1 MNHFYWSFNDG
12 TCNPADRWKKPFLY
26 GVIAS
31 WEFTLCFKS
40 HHSRTQTF
48 SVHIYSRVDYKQ
60 NGSARCLTDPRGLI
74 TGNRVYRVGREE
86 CHVLRFEQ
94 CVLLKLCFK
103 HPSVFCCPERFSL
116 PAWTPASPRTGSWH
130 IGKHR
135 QGNTATN
142 RTKIIII
149 SLLEPE
155 EGWGTNAGFWKYTLT
170 LPQADFGRSVFCFPL
185 LSCSSSS
192 ASPHVLHKHTVQHHV
207 TWCPSCS
214 CKSFRSLQTSDC
226 S

>member
-1 MNHFYWSFNDG
+1 MPHWSSGFNQ
-12 TCNPADRWKKPFLY
+12 RE
-26 GVIAS
+26 S
-31 WEFTLCFKS
+31 
-40 HHSRTQTF
+40 
-48 SVHIYSRVDYKQ
+48 
-60 NGSARCLTDPRGLI
+60 CLQGRK
-74 TGNRVYRVGREE
+74 REE
-86 CHVLRFEQ
+86 CHVLKFEQ
-94 CVLLKLCFK
+94 CTLLKLCFK
-103 HPSVFCCPERFSL
+103 HPSVFYCPEQFSL
-116 PAWTPASPRTGSWH
+116 PAWTPASPCAGSWH

-185 LSCSSSS
+185 LSCSRSS

-214 CKSFRSLQTSDC
+214 CRLLITLDLYAVSESRRP
-226 S
+226 